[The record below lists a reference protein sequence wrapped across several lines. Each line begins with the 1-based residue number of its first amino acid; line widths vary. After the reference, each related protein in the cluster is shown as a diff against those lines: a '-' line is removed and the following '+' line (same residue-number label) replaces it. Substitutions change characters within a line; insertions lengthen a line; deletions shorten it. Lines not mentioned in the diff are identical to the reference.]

1 MAPGHMLLTVLTRC
15 QTSPGEC
22 DGTDRLPMSTAD
34 RHDALL
40 RSQGRAFRNVELGLG
55 LGRSVGESSKNI
67 AF

>member
-1 MAPGHMLLTVLTRC
+1 MAPGHKLLTVLTRR

-34 RHDALL
+34 RHDVLL
-40 RSQGRAFRNVELGLG
+40 RSQGRAFRNAKLGLC
-55 LGRSVGESSKNI
+55 LGRWVGESNENV

>member
-1 MAPGHMLLTVLTRC
+1 MAPGHTLLTLLTRR

-34 RHDALL
+34 RHDVLL
-40 RSQGRAFRNVELGLG
+40 RSQGRPFRNVELGLS
-55 LGRSVGESSKNI
+55 LGRLIGESSKNI